1 MHPASQGSAA
11 GRSAAPRVV
20 PFRTVI
26 TRSDARCLHVALH
39 GRIDYAT
46 LPRLRPMVR
55 DLADS
60 QHRCLRIDLSGVDF
74 VDSCGIGL
82 LLTLQTLIADRGGR
96 VGFENHTPRVRRI
109 LKRSGVAALLA
120 PALGCSERAPV
131 LRAA

>member
-1 MHPASQGSAA
+1 MHPASYGSAP
-11 GRSAAPRVV
+11 GRSAPLRA
-20 PFRTVI
+20 VI
-26 TRSDARCLHVALH
+26 TRSDARCLHVALL

-60 QHRCLRIDLSGVDF
+60 QHQCLRIDLSGVDF

-82 LLTLQTLIADRGGR
+82 LLTLRSLVAGRGGR

-109 LKRSGVAALLA
+109 LERSGVAALLA
-120 PALGCSERAPV
+120 PATGCSERALLPQ
-131 LRAA
+131 AA